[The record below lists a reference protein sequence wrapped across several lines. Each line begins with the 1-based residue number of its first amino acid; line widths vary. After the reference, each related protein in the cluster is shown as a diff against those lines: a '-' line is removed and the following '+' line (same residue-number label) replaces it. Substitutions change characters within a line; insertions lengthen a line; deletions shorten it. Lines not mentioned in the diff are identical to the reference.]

1 MEITE
6 ITVSYGLTQSLPE
19 YSNVKPLV
27 TLKAVIGEGEDVA
40 DVRRQLFEQAR
51 LYVEEEVD
59 LALEANDRP
68 ARYSNEPRYQVIA
81 TRQSR
86 SYGDR
91 DWTPLENVVAIIP
104 AGLPLPEGND
114 WHHAQRSYSSEGV
127 RYQHAVRV
135 ARHELE
141 RRTGARFISC
151 ADGDLSQLPQRPPAP
166 AEEPEPSDEPE
177 HEGEERDDDL

>member
-1 MEITE
+1 MQITE

-19 YSNVKPLV
+19 YCNVKPMV
-27 TLKAVIGEGEDVA
+27 TLKATVAEGEDVA
-40 DVRRQLFEQAR
+40 DVRAQLFEQAR

-86 SYGDR
+86 SYGDP
-91 DWTPLENVVAIIP
+91 DWVPLENVVAIIP
-104 AGLPLPEGND
+104 AGLPLPEGTD

-127 RYQHAVRV
+127 RYKHAVRV
-135 ARHELE
+135 VRHELE
-141 RRTGARFISC
+141 RRTGARLISC
-151 ADGDLSQLPQRPPAP
+151 ADGDLSRLPQRPPAP
-166 AEEPEPSDEPE
+166 EPSEE
-177 HEGEERDDDL
+177 TEEAELAVEEGVSDL